1 MIALT
6 DPIAIARELIRCPS
20 VTPAEG
26 GALQFLAGV
35 LQSAGFK
42 VERLR
47 FSQPGTA
54 TVENLYARIGEGS
67 PHLVFAGHTDV
78 VPPGESSAWTH
89 PPFAGAIVGEELY
102 GRGAADMKGAIACF
116 VAAVS
121 AYLTA
126 HRGKP
131 DGSLSLLITGDEEGA
146 AINGTAKLL
155 KWAAER
161 GIRFDQCL
169 LGEPTNGARLGDAM
183 KIGRRGSLNG
193 TLIVKGKQGHV
204 AYPQLAENPIPVLVA
219 LMHQLMS
226 EPLDHGTEHFDPS
239 HLEFTSVDVGNPTV
253 NLIPAEARARFN
265 IRYNDR
271 HSRDSLK
278 RLIKI
283 RCRNAAAPRGRVSL
297 EFAPS
302 NSEVF
307 LTASGPFLDL
317 VVDAVVE
324 ITGRRPHL
332 STSGG
337 TSDARFIKNYC
348 PVVEFGLIGRTIHQI
363 DERVALSD
371 LTAPTAIYRLVIDRY
386 FAAGHVTAALSPA
399 ARPQSGEATS

>member
-6 DPIAIARELIRCPS
+6 DPIAIASELIRCPS

-26 GALQFLAGV
+26 GALQLLAGI
-35 LQSAGFK
+35 LESTGFN

-89 PPFAGAIVGEELY
+89 PPFSGAIAGEELY

-116 VAAVS
+116 VAA
-121 AYLTA
+121 ACGYLTA
-126 HRGKP
+126 HNGKP

-146 AINGTAKLL
+146 AINGTVKLL
-155 KWAAER
+155 KWAAAR

-169 LGEPTNGARLGDAM
+169 LGEPTNAERLGDAM

-204 AYPQLAENPIPVLVA
+204 AYPQLAENPIPVLIG
-219 LMHQLMS
+219 LMHRLMS

-253 NLIPAEARARFN
+253 NLIPGEARARFN

-283 RCRNAAAPRGRVSL
+283 RCRNLAAQRGGVSL

-302 NSEVF
+302 NSEAF

-317 VVDAVVE
+317 VVGAVVE
-324 ITGRRPHL
+324 ITGQRPSL

-371 LTAPTAIYRLVIDRY
+371 LMALTAIYRLVIDRY
-386 FAAGHVTAALSPA
+386 FDKGLTPA
-399 ARPQSGEATS
+399 AHSGSDEATS

>member
-26 GALQFLAGV
+26 GALQFLAAV
-35 LQSAGFK
+35 LESAGFK

-89 PPFAGAIVGEELY
+89 PPFAGAIAGEELY

-121 AYLTA
+121 AYLTV

-131 DGSLSLLITGDEEGA
+131 DGSLSVLITGDEEGA

-169 LGEPTNGARLGDAM
+169 LGEPTNAERLGDAM

-193 TLIVKGKQGHV
+193 TLIVRGKQGHV

-219 LMHQLMS
+219 LMNQLMS

-283 RCRNAAAPRGRVSL
+283 RCRNAALARGRFSL

-324 ITGRRPHL
+324 ITGQRPNL

-371 LTAPTAIYRLVIDRY
+371 LTALTAIYRLVIDRY
-386 FAAGHVTAALSPA
+386 FAKGHAPATLAAKRS
-399 ARPQSGEATS
+399 SSDYHGG

>member
-1 MIALT
+1 MN
-6 DPIAIARELIRCPS
+6 R
-20 VTPAEG
+20 
-26 GALQFLAGV
+26 
-35 LQSAGFK
+35 
-42 VERLR
+42 
-47 FSQPGTA
+47 
-54 TVENLYARIGEGS
+54 
-67 PHLVFAGHTDV
+67 
-78 VPPGESSAWTH
+78 
-89 PPFAGAIVGEELY
+89 
-102 GRGAADMKGAIACF
+102 
-116 VAAVS
+116 
-121 AYLTA
+121 
-126 HRGKP
+126 
-131 DGSLSLLITGDEEGA
+131 
-146 AINGTAKLL
+146 
-155 KWAAER
+155 
-161 GIRFDQCL
+161 
-169 LGEPTNGARLGDAM
+169 
-183 KIGRRGSLNG
+183 
-193 TLIVKGKQGHV
+193 
-204 AYPQLAENPIPVLVA
+204 
-219 LMHQLMS
+219 LMS

-253 NLIPAEARARFN
+253 NLIPGEARARFN

-283 RCRNAAAPRGRVSL
+283 RCRNVTAQRGRVSL

-324 ITGRRPHL
+324 ITGRRPNL

-371 LTAPTAIYRLVIDRY
+371 LTALTAIYRLVIDRY
-386 FAAGHVTAALSPA
+386 FAKGRTAAALSPA
-399 ARPQSGEATS
+399 AHSGSGEATS

>member
-1 MIALT
+1 MIVST

-26 GALQFLAGV
+26 GALQFLARI
-35 LQSAGFK
+35 LENMGFK

-78 VPPGESSAWTH
+78 VPAGEPTAWTH
-89 PPFAGAIVGEELY
+89 PPFSGEIAGEELY

-116 VAAVS
+116 VAAAS

-126 HRGKP
+126 HDGKL
-131 DGSLSLLITGDEEGA
+131 DGSLSLLITGDEEGV

-155 KWAAER
+155 KWAAQR

-169 LGEPTNGARLGDAM
+169 LGEPTNAERLGDAM

-193 TLIVKGKQGHV
+193 TLIVRGKQGHV

-219 LMHQLMS
+219 LMSRLMA
-226 EPLDHGTEHFDPS
+226 EPLDHGSEHFDPS

-253 NLIPAEARARFN
+253 NLIPAQAQARFN

-278 RLIKI
+278 RLLKM
-283 RCRNAAAPRGRVSL
+283 RCRNAAGQDARVNL

-307 LTASGPFLDL
+307 LTASGPFLNL
-317 VVDAVVE
+317 VLDAVVE
-324 ITGRRPHL
+324 ITGQRANL

-348 PVVEFGLIGRTIHQI
+348 PVVEFGLIGQTIHQT

-371 LTAPTAIYRLVIDRY
+371 LTALTEIYRLVIDRY
-386 FAAGHVTAALSPA
+386 FAKSSTP
-399 ARPQSGEATS
+399 